1 MTAVSVPV
9 TSRPAKLSSLWLE
22 HQHWTNPRTKS
33 GLEDEK
39 LAELGASIKANGVQE
54 FPKVQKILTD
64 AGVIDLVIDGQR
76 RVKAASAALGKNA
89 EIQVIDVSPDP
100 IKLTPEVADD
110 LLLKALLTVVDRK
123 GLSSYE
129 LLEVA
134 SRMQARG
141 KTGAYIAAAI
151 GKSPTWVSR
160 MLKAKSTASPKLMLR
175 WRKDEITDEQFKDLA
190 EIKDEEKQVEA
201 TKEVID
207 ARKSG
212 DKAEG
217 RVRAKELAAGAKADK
232 AKDAKV
238 VNGHNK
244 DAKPPV
250 VKGPQLDLLDKEK
263 ADKAAEEKSE
273 AKKLAPKPPSRH
285 AIDDLLAMADKRPP
299 LHDLVKGIML
309 GVKYATGLIEPDAF
323 GKPWMQYVS
332 RVEGKPRPS
341 KTERKVAKKELAKV
355 RAKAFGKPKKTS
367 IRKAK
372 PSKKAKK

>member
-1 MTAVSVPV
+1 MTAVAAPI

-22 HQHWTNPRTKS
+22 HQHWTNPRTKT
-33 GLEDEK
+33 GLEEED
-39 LAELGASIKANGVQE
+39 LAELGSSIKTHGLQE
-54 FPKVQKILTD
+54 FPKVQKIKT
-64 AGVIDLVIDGQR
+64 ASGIIDLVIDGQR
-76 RVKAASAALGKNA
+76 RVRAATSALGKHA
-89 EIQVIDVSPDP
+89 EIQVIDVSADP
-100 IKLTPEVADD
+100 IELTPEVGDE
-110 LLLKALLTVVDRK
+110 LLLKALLTIDREP
-123 GLSSYE
+123 LSSYE

-134 SRMQARG
+134 ARMQARG
-141 KTGAYIAAAI
+141 KTGAYIADAI
-151 GKSPTWVSR
+151 GMSTTWVSR
-160 MLKAKSTASPKLMLR
+160 MLKARATASPKLMLR

-201 TKEVID
+201 AKEVVE

-238 VNGHNK
+238 ANGHNK
-244 DAKPPV
+244 EAKPV
-250 VKGPQLDLLDKEK
+250 VKGPQLDLLEKER
-263 ADKAAEEKSE
+263 DKAAEEKAE

-309 GVKYATGLIEPDAF
+309 GVKYAIGTVEPDAF

-332 RVEGKPRPS
+332 RVEGAPRPAKKVKPAKKAAAKKS
-341 KTERKVAKKELAKV
+341 APPKARPVAKK
-355 RAKAFGKPKKTS
+355 KAV
-367 IRKAK
+367 A
-372 PSKKAKK
+372 KKAKK